1 MKTIEQV
8 KSEREA
14 AGAAYT
20 AAVAAYL
27 DAWVELHA
35 YDLALSNGNY
45 GDPTLNIQSFREMP
59 EVLSH
64 SEFPTA
70 RVAPALGNR
79 AKARHEEIL
88 RELNPNT

>member
-1 MKTIEQV
+1 MKTIDQV

-14 AGAAYT
+14 AGAVYA
-20 AAVAAYL
+20 AAVKAYV

-35 YDLALSNGNY
+35 YDLALSNRLY
-45 GDPTLNIQSFREMP
+45 GDPSLNIQSFREPP

-70 RVAPALGNR
+70 EVGPSLDNR
-79 AKARHEEIL
+79 ARARHEEIL
-88 RELNPNT
+88 REMGAQ